1 MSKKLATK
9 SYVDSRREV
18 IDVNLQFD
26 GTVYYNDKLKNI
38 SLLIVIAKN
47 DDNRASTFIFTD
59 SSYMLSNDRSVILDT
74 QYGALTPIKD
84 DNPTTWKIRKLV
96 IFH

>member
-26 GTVYYNDKLKNI
+26 GTVYYNNKLKNI
-38 SLLIVIAKN
+38 SLLIAIAKDN
-47 DDNRASTFIFTD
+47 DNRNSVFLFTD
-59 SSYMLSNDRSVILDT
+59 SSYMVANDRSLILDT
-74 QYGALTPIKD
+74 QYGALTPVKN
-84 DNPTTWKIRKLV
+84 DNPITWKIRKLV